1 MPKTPYT
8 YGPLQQSCNRPHI
21 KQLPY
26 SLDAILA
33 SPNDGIKGDIFIRC
47 PITGQPVPTGLH
59 TGTVV
64 FDTLPKIEMRMHCP
78 ACHKKHWWNCT
89 KAWDIG
95 TNRPC

>member
-59 TGTVV
+59 TVV
-64 FDTLPKIEMRMHCP
+64 FDTLPKIEMRI
-78 ACHKKHWWNCT
+78 ALARLSQ
-89 KAWDIG
+89 KALVELYQSLG
-95 TNRPC
+95 HRN